1 MNGAGVDVDKAL
13 KTAKERAV
21 AILIDSDVTLQ
32 EALTELQRARE
43 LASKAGLSI
52 ESYIVKPV
60 EPTVSDANPTT
71 NLANATAAGGFTGGH
86 SNTDHVVVTTGDD
99 QIDRIAEL
107 KRNLLRRHR
116 AMQPEQRG
124 DERWDKPKIPGERRR
139 RIVREQ
145 DKKDYPPEPPI
156 TGWDVFIRQMTAK
169 IRHDRPDERHDQ
181 SKVLQELGKIWRIGV
196 SDEERD
202 YFTKFAE
209 DAKKEFDQQVVEY
222 RATGSY
228 QPSKHFVRLENSSI
242 WTRKDRP
249 SPLESEISTYKTI
262 HFPKRP
268 PELDKEYKERE
279 MRSILKRKLKLKGL
293 LNQDGKTW
301 KDGVDFEKE
310 LEKARN
316 KRTKEKDKD
325 DDLELELESND

>member
-1 MNGAGVDVDKAL
+1 MNTIGTDADKAL

-32 EALTELQRARE
+32 ESLSELQRARE
-43 LASKAGLSI
+43 LASKAGLSV
-52 ESYIVKPV
+52 ECCIVKPI
-60 EPTVSDANPTT
+60 ESAMISDSVNNPTT
-71 NLANATAAGGFTGGH
+71 SDGFTGGH

-99 QIDRIAEL
+99 RIDRIAEL

-145 DKKDYPPEPPI
+145 DSEDYPPESPN
-156 TGWDVFIRQMTAK
+156 TGWDVYIRQMTVK
-169 IRHDRPDERHDQ
+169 IRHDRPNERHDQ
-181 SKVLQELGKIWRIGV
+181 SKVLQELGKIWRMGM
-196 SDEERD
+196 SNEERD
-202 YFTKFAE
+202 YFTKFAT
-209 DAKKEFDQQVVEY
+209 DAKTEFDQQVIEY

-228 QPSKHFVRLENSSI
+228 QPSKHFIRLDNSSVWI
-242 WTRKDRP
+242 RKDRP
-249 SPLESEISTYKTI
+249 SHLEKEISSYKTI
-262 HFPKRP
+262 QFPKRP

-293 LNQDGKTW
+293 LNEDGTTF
-301 KDGVDFEKE
+301 KDGVDFEAELDKE
-310 LEKARN
+310 RK
-316 KRTKEKDKD
+316 KRTKHNDKD
-325 DDLELELESND
+325 EDSDPSS